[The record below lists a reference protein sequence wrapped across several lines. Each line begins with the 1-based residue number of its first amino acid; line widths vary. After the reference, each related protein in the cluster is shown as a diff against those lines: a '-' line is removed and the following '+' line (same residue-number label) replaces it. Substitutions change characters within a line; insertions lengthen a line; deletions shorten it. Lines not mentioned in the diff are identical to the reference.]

1 MQSSQDINMQEDSGE
16 PNVSYSDSEEE
27 VKVQKQV
34 AQKRV
39 PDATSPSQ
47 ITSIVKE
54 ATLSLTKRPNSPA

>member
-47 ITSIVKE
+47 ITSIAKE
-54 ATLSLTKRPNSPA
+54 GAISLTKRPNSPA

>member
-54 ATLSLTKRPNSPA
+54 AALSQTKRPNSPA

>member
-54 ATLSLTKRPNSPA
+54 AALSLTKRPNSPA